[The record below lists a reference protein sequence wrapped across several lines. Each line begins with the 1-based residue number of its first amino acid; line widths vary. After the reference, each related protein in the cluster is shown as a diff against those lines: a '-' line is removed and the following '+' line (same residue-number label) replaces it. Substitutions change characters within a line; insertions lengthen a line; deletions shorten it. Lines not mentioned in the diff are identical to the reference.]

1 MINFKTWLFLNE
13 SLSHSGHPEYSGA
26 GNIPGSLHDAVAQ
39 LAQDIHNTKTK
50 DELINVLKKYNLWNR
65 ALGFTSVD
73 MIYGYLA
80 MTRDFQNYELRPD
93 TNYWKN
99 ANEAAKIAEKKY
111 DVHTDQSDSLATK
124 YMNRKNA
131 SLRQGAH
138 KLHVQIYNHNSE
150 KLPQI
155 VQTISSEPE
164 FEDQFYG
171 FKFATLSSYSSDFT
185 DKQADQTYSL
195 NKPSGGDQRHRR
207 DRFVIYLT
215 DKGHKDKKI
224 QNYLRSIDVPFDGSI
239 DSTTPGG
246 SSSTDIYAAK
256 LSHLLRTKE
265 REVRTK
271 EELSDLPP
279 LKQNNLSK
287 EKFHWHIPH
296 LPDMGPEGVE
306 PEKFVGHEKHIGQIR
321 AEILGNQLTLHGTGF
336 TEFLDLTPEQV
347 KEIKKNWTK
356 QEISENRN
364 LFGSIPYRKQ
374 LWSGSMKLGMVDV
387 VLHGNKLKISS
398 LPSFANHVE
407 IQLTEPQYM
416 QMLQTIATIQKHTK

>member
-13 SLSHSGHPEYSGA
+13 SLNPLHPDYSGA

-50 DELINVLKKYNLWNR
+50 DELTNVLKKYNLWNGG
-65 ALGFTSVD
+65 LGYTSLD
-73 MIYGYLA
+73 DFENYLA
-80 MTRDFQNYELRPD
+80 MQNKFQNYELRPD

-99 ANEAAKIAEKKY
+99 ANEASKIAEKKY
-111 DVHTDQSDSLATK
+111 SVHTDQSGNLATK
-124 YMNRKNA
+124 YNNPKNA
-131 SLRQGAH
+131 SQRQGAH

-155 VQTISSEPE
+155 VQKISSEPE
-164 FEDQFYG
+164 FEDQFFG
-171 FKFATLSSYSSDFT
+171 FKFATLRSYSSDFT

-195 NKPSGGDQRHRR
+195 NEPRMTDKRHRR
-207 DRFVIYLT
+207 DRFLIYLT

-224 QNYLRSIDVPFDGSI
+224 QNYLRSIDVPFDGSQ
-239 DSTTPGG
+239 DSTTASGG
-246 SSSTDIYAAK
+246 SSTQIYAAK
-256 LSHLLRTKE
+256 LYYLFQTKLAE
-265 REVRTK
+265 FNK
-271 EELSDLPP
+271 LPP
-279 LKQNNLSK
+279 PKQSPDSK
-287 EKFHWHIPH
+287 HKFHWHIPH

-321 AEILGNQLTLHGTGF
+321 AEILGNQLTFHGTGF

-356 QEISENRN
+356 QEILENRN
-364 LFGSIPYRKQ
+364 LFGSIPDRKQ

-416 QMLQTIATIQKHTK
+416 QMLQTIATIQNHNK

>member
-13 SLSHSGHPEYSGA
+13 SLSPPFHPKYSGA

-39 LAQDIHNTKTK
+39 IAQDIHNTKTK
-50 DELINVLKKYNLWNR
+50 DELINVLKKYNLYDTGVSGYTNPEVI
-65 ALGFTSVD
+65 GD
-73 MIYGYLA
+73 YLA
-80 MTRDFQNYELRPD
+80 MQMSYQNYELRPD

-99 ANEAAKIAEKKY
+99 ANEASKIAEKKY
-111 DVHTDQSDSLATK
+111 DVRTDQSADLATQ
-124 YMNRKNA
+124 YLNLKNA
-131 SLRQGAH
+131 SLRKGQH

-171 FKFATLSSYSSDFT
+171 FKFATLKKYSSDFT
-185 DKQADQTYSL
+185 DELADQMYSK
-195 NKPSGGDQRHRR
+195 NEPADHFDQRHRR

-224 QNYLRSIDVPFDGSI
+224 QNYLRSIDVPFDGSK
-239 DSTTPGG
+239 DSTTGG
-246 SSSTDIYAAK
+246 SSTQIYAAK
-256 LSHLLRTKE
+256 LYHLLKTKQN
-265 REVRTK
+265 
-271 EELSDLPP
+271 ELSNLPP
-279 LKQNNLSK
+279 PFQGRSSK

-356 QEISENRN
+356 EEILENRN
-364 LFGSIPYRKQ
+364 LFGSIPDRKQ
-374 LWSGSMKLGMVDV
+374 LWSGSMKLGMVDI

-416 QMLQTIATIQKHTK
+416 QMLQTIATIKNHNK